1 MKYCEICHSAYPNDF
16 QVCPRDEAALRSTSE
31 IIEGLVIAN
40 KYCVLEKVG
49 SGGMATVYRAKH
61 LAFSEI
67 RAIKVINSRLQDET
81 LIKRFKTEAII
92 ARKLQHPHAVR
103 IDDLDVTEDGRPFIV
118 MEYVEGKSLRKTIRE
133 RGELPIARS
142 LHIAAQVAEA
152 LGAAHEL
159 GVTHR
164 DIKPDN
170 ILLTRHD
177 GNSDFV
183 KVLDFGIAK
192 VREGAIEMGDD
203 NTPTP
208 TQTGMVVGT
217 PAYISPEQAR
227 GKKDTEV
234 DGRADLY
241 ALGVVLFEMITG
253 KLPFESETSMGM
265 ILHHLHTPVTPAHK
279 LRPELH
285 IPSSV
290 SMLLMKAMQKDRDER
305 FQSAEEMLQALRDPE
320 AWARLQPRWRR
331 DEHDDNGVMLT
342 GVRGSEN
349 YEILPSQMGS
359 VIASERDTPL
369 RDTPQ
374 AGEDAARIGRP
385 FARAGDIYSDE
396 LTPLPMMRRMAG
408 SKRRTGG
415 SHSGAWAT
423 LLVLL
428 LLGGSG
434 AAYLHRRPDYRQLAV
449 VKLRSGYGNLQ
460 QRFAKPNPAP
470 IAAEQK
476 PAVAP
481 PASLPS
487 PDAVAT
493 SVPGIEAQAAPDQ
506 APAVPVPPIES
517 KTMPLA
523 PGASPANSPPQ
534 ETTTATPPV
543 LTVAANATSSAAI
556 KASAS
561 LSGPGQLHGVVYDA
575 QRQPAPE
582 ITVELE
588 NTALGFDQATTT
600 DSEGKYSFSAVPSG
614 RGYLLSAIKDG
625 DAQDSRSIV
634 IRGGENRAISP
645 PLKLAGEQEASTN
658 VRLYGKVYDAAGQPV
673 SGASVKLENPKL
685 QVSRGAVI
693 SSDGNYSFTEVPPG
707 DGYKISVVRDGN
719 TLESRSGLTVDP
731 AKVNPDQVLLLY
743 LKSH

>member
-1 MKYCEICHSAYPNDF
+1 MKYCDICHSAYPNDF

-40 KYCVLEKVG
+40 KYCVMEKIG

-67 RAIKVINSRLQDET
+67 RAIKVIDSRLQDEA

-170 ILLTRHD
+170 ILLTTHD
-177 GNSDFV
+177 GDGDFV

-290 SMLLMKAMQKDRDER
+290 SMLLMKAMQKDRDVR
-305 FQSAEEMLQALRDPE
+305 FQSAEEMLQALRGPE

-331 DEHDDNGVMLT
+331 DERDADGFMLT

-349 YEILPSQMGS
+349 YEIIPAQMGS
-359 VIASERDTPL
+359 VIASERDSAQSDS
-369 RDTPQ
+369 DTGQ
-374 AGEDAARIGRP
+374 IGRP
-385 FARAGDIYSDE
+385 FARSADIYSDTP
-396 LTPLPMMRRMAG
+396 TPLPMMRRMAG
-408 SKRRTGG
+408 SKRRP
-415 SHSGAWAT
+415 SGHRK
-423 LLVLL
+423 LLSALL
-428 LLGGSG
+428 LLAVAFALGTTYLGGR
-434 AAYLHRRPDYRQLAV
+434 ADYTQLGVA
-449 VKLRSGYGNLQ
+449 KLRNGYGNLR
-460 QRFAKPNPAP
+460 QRFARPNPVP
-470 IAAEQK
+470 IVAEQK
-476 PAVAP
+476 SATFAPSTYLPA
-481 PASLPS
+481 
-487 PDAVAT
+487 PDAAASSAT
-493 SVPGIEAQAAPDQ
+493 SAAAVPDQ
-506 APAVPVPPIES
+506 TAPAQEPPMEV
-517 KTMPLA
+517 TETA
-523 PGASPANSPPQ
+523 NASPSTLPLQ
-534 ETTTATPPV
+534 ETKTPTLPV
-543 LTVAANATSSAAI
+543 LKVAANAASSAAF

-561 LSGPGQLHGVVYDA
+561 PSGPGQLHGVVYDA

-582 ITVELE
+582 IAVELE
-588 NTALGFDQATTT
+588 NVALGFDQATTT
-600 DSEGKYSFSAVPSG
+600 DSDGKYSFSAVPSG
-614 RGYLLSAIKDG
+614 RGYELSAIKDG
-625 DAQDSRSIV
+625 DTQDTRSIF
-634 IRGGENRAISP
+634 IRSGENRAISP
-645 PLKLAGEQEASTN
+645 PLKLAGEQEGNTN

-693 SSDGNYSFTEVPPG
+693 SGDGNYSFTEVPPG